1 VSSFQFKAVQLL
13 QLSEADN
20 PTIKIEDGTLT
31 IAANRDGDQILITSP
46 VPSTSVLSQKAK
58 AVQAAPVV
66 TKPVRRKSR
75 YWSRNPRYGENHAKA
90 KLKEQDIR
98 EMRALSLDEDYRKGF
113 DSMHALYLDLAKAY
127 NVHYTT
133 VYKIVHGQSWKH
145 VKNA

>member
-1 VSSFQFKAVQLL
+1 VSTFQFKAVQLL
-13 QLSEADN
+13 QLAAADN

-31 IAANRDGDQILITSP
+31 ISANRDGDQILITTP
-46 VPSTSVLSQKAK
+46 VPSTSVLSPKPKEAPI
-58 AVQAAPVV
+58 APVV
-66 TKPVRRKSR
+66 TKSVRRKPK

-98 EMRALSLDEDYRKGF
+98 EMRALFCDDEYRKGF
-113 DSMHALYLDLAKAY
+113 GSEYAIYVDIAKAY

>member
-1 VSSFQFKAVQLL
+1 VSTFQFKAVQIL
-13 QLSEADN
+13 QLGESDN

-31 IAANRDGDQILITSP
+31 ISADRDGDQIMITAP
-46 VPSTSVLSQKAK
+46 VPSASVLSQKAK
-58 AVQAAPVV
+58 AVPAAPVV
-66 TKPVRRKSR
+66 TKSVRRKPK

-98 EMRALSLDEDYRKGF
+98 EMRALSLDEEYRKGF
-113 DSMHALYLDLAKAY
+113 ESMHALYLDLAKVY